1 MKLHNLTSFK
11 CWKEIEEHLNTNPGI
26 SKMQNT
32 SEFSAVFSYEVI
44 TKMQS
49 LNNASLSRII
59 VPKSRSTPLPY
70 TLVYAVLAV
79 LVIISNGLII
89 AIFLKNREVR
99 KRKSHL
105 FLLSLSCA
113 DFLVGFSSLSY
124 IFTIKSETLSV
135 YSKRVSTI
143 VLTFSLETSMFS
155 LWCLT
160 YDRLVAIRNSLNYQ
174 RLVTSKTVIAAIIL
188 TWLISTVLTG
198 AQGTLAFMIE
208 DGKYFELNGVIIVA
222 FALITSVFLAAVYL
236 YLYKEIKRHRRDI
249 RSKSVSVSNSI
260 DIDMLPTIKSAEDI
274 LDINMSDFELN
285 QESMLRERKS
295 KRLLVKLSKEK
306 RSLIFCSFIVC
317 SFIICWTPI
326 TVFFAGVFLRI
337 DYMSQDFMLYI
348 CTNLVLL
355 NSLLNPIIY
364 FGLRK
369 DMRRAAAI
377 VLCK

>member
-1 MKLHNLTSFK
+1 MK
-11 CWKEIEEHLNTNPGI
+11 NTTDLSG
-26 SKMQNT
+26 
-32 SEFSAVFSYEVI
+32 VLSYEMI
-44 TKMQS
+44 TKAQS
-49 LNNASLSRII
+49 LNASLSRII
-59 VPKSRSTPLPY
+59 VPRSSSTPLSY

-89 AIFLKNREVR
+89 TIFLKNREVR

-124 IFTIKSETLSV
+124 VFSIKSESLGV

-160 YDRLVAIRNSLNYQ
+160 YDRLVAIRNSLDYQ
-174 RLVTSKTVIAAIIL
+174 RLVTSKTVVAAIII
-188 TWLISTVLTG
+188 TWLISTILTG
-198 AQGTLAFMIE
+198 VQGTLAFMIE
-208 DGKYFELNGVIIVA
+208 GGKYFELNGVVIVA

-236 YLYKEIKRHRRDI
+236 YLYKEIRRHSRDI

-260 DIDMLPTIKSAEDI
+260 DIDMLPTIKSAEDTVDTNM
-274 LDINMSDFELN
+274 LDFDLN
-285 QESMLRERKS
+285 NQSVLGERKS
-295 KRLLVKLSKEK
+295 KRLLLKLSKEK

-326 TVFFAGVFLRI
+326 TLFFAGVLLRI
-337 DYMSQDFMLYI
+337 EYMSQDFMLYI
-348 CTNLVLL
+348 CTILVLV

-369 DMRRAAAI
+369 DMRRAAVA
-377 VLCK
+377 VLCR